1 MGTSRGAGAG
11 RALDDLARLNVFP
24 SEIGVDLL
32 VFAAHVHAADTRIS
46 RTTESQDTLDA
57 GDPSGGSCERRC
69 ALEQLLA
76 NFRPFR
82 YFWTRCLIAP

>member
-46 RTTESQDTLDA
+46 RTTESQDT
-57 GDPSGGSCERRC
+57 
-69 ALEQLLA
+69 
-76 NFRPFR
+76 
-82 YFWTRCLIAP
+82 WTREIRLVVPVSDVARWNSSWPILGLSATFGLDV